1 MVYGIL
7 FTTLLSVRL
16 DPGFKPLLRRSRMS
30 FPAGLLACFCCV
42 IFLVLVSMFL
52 RCLLRSIRSRF
63 ESPSRPSRISQ
74 RHKFFSPE
82 QASRCHQSAVRIPV
96 SPSRTLQRHKF
107 FSVLRDDIFG
117 PPRLEPP
124 SPRAICPRSSQL
136 SLAATVPFLAGWK
149 PLRGHRVGIEPTRHV
164 SGKSPSSRLV
174 ERLRP
179 LDRSGTP

>member
-1 MVYGIL
+1 M
-7 FTTLLSVRL
+7 LSVRPG
-16 DPGFKPLLRRSRMS
+16 PGFKPLLRRSRMS

-96 SPSRTLQRHKF
+96 SPNRISQRHKF
-107 FSVLRDDIFG
+107 FSLLRDDIFG

-124 SPRAICPRSSQL
+124 SPQAICPRSSQL
-136 SLAATVPFLAGWK
+136 SLAVTVPFLAGWK
-149 PLRGHRVGIEPTRHV
+149 P
-164 SGKSPSSRLV
+164 
-174 ERLRP
+174 
-179 LDRSGTP
+179 RSGAPGGNQTHETCVWQKPQLTSGRAP

>member
-1 MVYGIL
+1 
-7 FTTLLSVRL
+7 
-16 DPGFKPLLRRSRMS
+16 MS

-96 SPSRTLQRHKF
+96 SPSRILQRHKF

-179 LDRSGTP
+179 LDHSGTPRGLNLGRRNCSFV

>member
-1 MVYGIL
+1 MRPG
-7 FTTLLSVRL
+7 
-16 DPGFKPLLRRSRMS
+16 PGFKPLLRRSRMS

-42 IFLVLVSMFL
+42 IFLFLVSMFL
-52 RCLLRSIRSRF
+52 GCLLRSIRSRF
-63 ESPSRPSRISQ
+63 ESPSRPKRDFAGVLSSSLLNQLLAAISLRFESPSRRR
-74 RHKFFSPE
+74 RHKFFS
-82 QASRCHQSAVRIPV
+82 ALC
-96 SPSRTLQRHKF
+96 
-107 FSVLRDDIFG
+107 DDIFG

-124 SPRAICPRSSQL
+124 SPRAICPHSSQL

-179 LDRSGTP
+179 LDHSGAPRRKY